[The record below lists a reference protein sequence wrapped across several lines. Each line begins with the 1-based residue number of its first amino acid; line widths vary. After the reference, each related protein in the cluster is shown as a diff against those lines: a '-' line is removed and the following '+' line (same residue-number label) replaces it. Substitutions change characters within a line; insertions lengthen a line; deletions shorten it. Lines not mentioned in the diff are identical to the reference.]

1 MTDAPALKKA
11 KRAAI
16 LNLEEVAR
24 RLDIDDPEDTK
35 IELMDFLK
43 SREKDCFDEKD
54 DWISAMN
61 KKILVCPSEL
71 AVSLKRRMS
80 QSVKSMRKIRFL

>member
-54 DWISAMN
+54 DRISAMN

-71 AVSLKRRMS
+71 AVEIQKFDKKYQKAKVGLNY
-80 QSVKSMRKIRFL
+80 